1 MNAND
6 KKATGVQQIDLA
18 TDVAHEYD
26 QFITAVTGYENKPT
40 VSIEDAVKPLES
52 TVNEIGRQI
61 KSAKDMLKDRPKNL
75 SEDEAAAIMLYTTSS
90 TRHEKCVSSI
100 LNEALRSNN
109 RQELEPWFLYLKLL
123 FVALDRLPTMTNRRL
138 FRGIKKDVSNFYQV
152 GQRVIWLGFSSCST
166 KKDVAE
172 REEFF
177 GNTGKRTMFIID
189 SNSAKSIDKYSY
201 YINEG
206 EVMLLLATQF
216 QVVNCCKREGDLYE
230 IHLKEMD
237 DFYSLLSPLPHH
249 VSPYSCSF
257 SKCSCQAFF
266 CLVVPFST
274 EGSINISLE
283 NLILSEII
291 QKIGTDRMSAS
302 IDRFCSSYST
312 AIQCTL

>member
-1 MNAND
+1 MNTNSEKAAN
-6 KKATGVQQIDLA
+6 VQQIGLA
-18 TDVAHEYD
+18 TDVTLEYD

-40 VSIEDAVKPLES
+40 VSIEEAVKSLES
-52 TVNEIGRQI
+52 TINEIKRQVI
-61 KSAKDMLKDRPKNL
+61 TAKAMLKNRPKDL
-75 SEDEAAAIMLYTTSS
+75 SEDQAAAIMLYTTSS

-100 LNEALRSNN
+100 LNEALRSKN
-109 RQELEPWFLYLKLL
+109 RQKLEPWFLYLKLF

-138 FRGIKKDVSNFYQV
+138 FRGIKTDVSDSYQV

-172 REEFF
+172 SEKFF
-177 GNTGKRTMFIID
+177 GKTGKRTMFIID
-189 SNSAKSIDKYSY
+189 SKSGKNIDKYSY

-206 EVMLLLATQF
+206 EVMLLPATQF

-312 AIQCTL
+312 AIQYTL